1 MNKILVTAGARFI
14 GLDFIKTVKNRE
26 RIKVSYLEKTPYKY
40 KYIDIQKLE
49 EIINKSSVDDDL
61 YLKQLIS

>member
-1 MNKILVTAGARFI
+1 MNKILVIGGAGFI
-14 GLDFIKTVKNRE
+14 DPDFINTVENRE
-26 RIKVSYLEKTPYKY
+26 RKKVSFFEKIPYKY

-49 EIINKSSVDDDL
+49 EIINKSSVDDNL

>member
-1 MNKILVTAGARFI
+1 MNKILVTGRAGFRGLYFI
-14 GLDFIKTVKNRE
+14 ETVGNRWKK
-26 RIKVSYLEKTPYKY
+26 KVSCFDKIPYKY

>member
-1 MNKILVTAGARFI
+1 MNKILVIGGARFI
-14 GLDFIKTVKNRE
+14 GFDFIKTVKNRE

-49 EIINKSSVDDDL
+49 EIINGK
-61 YLKQLIS
+61 